1 MNTSS
6 YSQSRYIT
14 DIHFLHSHPFQ
25 YPILQSSNNGNS
37 ITHKGSSRNKH
48 EDCIVQWLTRSPDTR
63 EIPSSSLGIVIFLFS
78 HKQPIQHKTTLKT
91 LSLSRRHLLHLII
104 HLVRRGTHN
113 EVADCVAGNGNV
125 CIGAKDVNATRHLA
139 AKTLRLV
146 RQNDT
151 TAGGVLNGVLR
162 LSHLARNT
170 TDRTTDMVS
179 VQQANVFNLECFYR
193 SSQTATPNQYTDH
206 LNATAQRRHQC
217 QNRA

>member
-1 MNTSS
+1 M
-6 YSQSRYIT
+6 
-14 DIHFLHSHPFQ
+14 
-25 YPILQSSNNGNS
+25 
-37 ITHKGSSRNKH
+37 
-48 EDCIVQWLTRSPDTR
+48 
-63 EIPSSSLGIVIFLFS
+63 
-78 HKQPIQHKTTLKT
+78 
-91 LSLSRRHLLHLII
+91 
-104 HLVRRGTHN
+104 
-113 EVADCVAGNGNV
+113 
-125 CIGAKDVNATRHLA
+125 NATRHLA

-151 TAGGVLNGVLR
+151 TTGGVLNGVLR
-162 LSHLARNT
+162 LAHLARNT